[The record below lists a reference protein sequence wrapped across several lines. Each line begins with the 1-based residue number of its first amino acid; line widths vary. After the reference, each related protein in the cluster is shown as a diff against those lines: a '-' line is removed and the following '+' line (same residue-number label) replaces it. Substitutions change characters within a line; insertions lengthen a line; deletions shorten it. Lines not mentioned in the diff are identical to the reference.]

1 MCLFKYTFLFSTS
14 LLGIF
19 FASSSNAKLI
29 YRQAYKV
36 CEIDEVA
43 FWDGSNAQCCDGNIF
58 KALETQNYQC
68 CSTPNVVSTVLGNPY
83 LKACCP
89 PGQTPY
95 TTSTPSNPETST
107 LSWCC
112 DGDASEVAGRSGFF
126 KCCGKGEKA
135 FWDGY
140 NEQCCVNPQP
150 VYSWVNVY
158 RCCAEGDTGY
168 AVNGSQGGC
177 CSPGTIP
184 MPLAGAPGS
193 SMCCPP
199 DSSGPSNTD
208 GCCSSGTV
216 PTPLYGKETSA
227 KCCQAGETVA
237 YKTPTG
243 STLVCTK
250 SIAGINNY
258 GQPYVW

>member
-107 LSWCC
+107 AFWCC
-112 DGDASEVAGRSGFF
+112 DGDASEEAGRSGFF
-126 KCCGKGEKA
+126 RCCGKGEKA
-135 FWDGY
+135 FWDGS
-140 NEQCCVNPQP
+140 NGQCCNGKP
-150 VYSWVNVY
+150 VPVAGWGGEVHH
-158 RCCAEGDTGY
+158 CCEEGDVAY
-168 AVNGSQGGC
+168 AHQGSLGEC
-177 CSPGTIP
+177 CPAERPAAVVEGRTS
-184 MPLAGAPGS
+184 LAF
-193 SMCCPP
+193 CCPP
-199 DSSGPSNTD
+199 GVKAAMND
-208 GCCSSGTV
+208 GCCLDGTV
-216 PTPLYGKETSA
+216 PVLSETSSYPV
-227 KCCQAGETVA
+227 KCCKAGQIAVYNKYQ
-237 YKTPTG
+237 YKYE
-243 STLVCTK
+243 CK
-250 SIAGINNY
+250 DA
-258 GQPYVW
+258 